1 MSVFVPIIVYGT
13 ALGPLIDP
21 PLEMVEAAERYEEQ
35 KCHGTAIAAVYS
47 MGAARD
53 TLCMY
58 DLVWTDFDTARTRR
72 GCHCCSKE

>member
-21 PLEMVEAAERYEEQ
+21 PLEMVEAVERFAEQ
-35 KCHGTAIAAVYS
+35 KCHGSAIAAVYS